1 MPVPA
6 ARDPLPA
13 CRQRAPRR
21 LSRGQEVAQVGW
33 FRSSRRKGLPRR
45 REDVRVAGVTVLPDM
60 MAELGLVQS
69 AALAAGQWGAA
80 EGGVLHLQ
88 RRCGGGAGRRGP
100 SGGGPEKRAPCH
112 GAAAARE
119 TGGGT
124 GQFPHLRRQVGSRV
138 SAGTRVREEGGPGH
152 QTWSLGGNRK
162 GAWPSFPGKGRGEN
176 DRDCDRGTGVSPG
189 CCRREHGRWLR
200 SVVEPSALRR
210 RAADGLPP
218 ESPPHPRR
226 PLTAP
231 G

>member
-1 MPVPA
+1 M
-6 ARDPLPA
+6 
-13 CRQRAPRR
+13 
-21 LSRGQEVAQVGW
+21 
-33 FRSSRRKGLPRR
+33 
-45 REDVRVAGVTVLPDM
+45 
-60 MAELGLVQS
+60 
-69 AALAAGQWGAA
+69 
-80 EGGVLHLQ
+80 
-88 RRCGGGAGRRGP
+88 
-100 SGGGPEKRAPCH
+100 
-112 GAAAARE
+112 
-119 TGGGT
+119 

-152 QTWSLGGNRK
+152 QTWSLGGNRR

-200 SVVEPSALRR
+200 SVVEPSALRC

-218 ESPPHPRR
+218 ESPPRPRR